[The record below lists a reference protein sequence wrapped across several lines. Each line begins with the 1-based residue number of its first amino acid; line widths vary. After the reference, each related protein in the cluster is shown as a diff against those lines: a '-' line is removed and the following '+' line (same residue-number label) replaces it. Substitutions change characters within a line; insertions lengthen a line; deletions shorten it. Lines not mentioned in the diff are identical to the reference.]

1 MEGSIMN
8 KNKLEIRVC
17 CSSYNYYV
25 RVTNYNGDGT
35 KYYIGR
41 NQCQPMISKEET
53 ILHAVADS
61 IGYDATVFLDKLRER
76 KILEYLRKRKEINN
90 SMDNS
95 IEDDDFLLEVNITE
109 KTIDGD
115 CYLAVEV
122 TKTMMDMNMD
132 TKSYYYSKP
141 LLMPIEAIVLFALTK
156 WLGCYPELF
165 LKCFFVTEKN
175 K

>member
-1 MEGSIMN
+1 MN
-8 KNKLEIRVC
+8 KNKLEIGVC
-17 CSSYNYYV
+17 YSSDNYYV

-115 CYLAVEV
+115 CYSVVEI
-122 TKTMMDMNMD
+122 TKTMMNTNTN
-132 TKSYYYSKP
+132 TKNYYYYSKP
-141 LLMPIEAIVLFALTK
+141 LPMPIEAIILFAMTN

-165 LKCFFVTEKN
+165 LKCFQH
-175 K
+175 